1 MFLPKVPMM
10 HLVLEGRNRYG
21 DCQMA
26 FILGAQ
32 SRVKMVTS
40 LVFDTSNA
48 EVTLNYSMEKF
59 FVDFVIFI
67 VLHDLWTI

>member
-1 MFLPKVPMM
+1 
-10 HLVLEGRNRYG
+10 
-21 DCQMA
+21 MA

-48 EVTLNYSMEKF
+48 EVTLNYSMKKF
-59 FVDFVIFI
+59 SVDFIKFK
-67 VLHDLWTI
+67 VLHDIWTI